1 MAPLEQLSP
10 ATGQPDGAAPLEPDD
25 ETVVGTTV
33 MVEEA
38 EVIGIHPAGQEIAV
52 VTTRAVVL
60 VVPRVCEVDVAGEV
74 DVDDEMTICAPLA
87 RYIFA
92 CCA

>member
-10 ATGQPDGAAPLEPDD
+10 ATGQPEAAAPVE
-25 ETVVGTTV
+25 EEATVVGTTV
-33 MVEEA
+33 IVDEA
-38 EVIGIHPAGQEIAV
+38 DVMGMHPAGQEIAV
-52 VTTRAVVL
+52 LTTEGVVA
-60 VVPRVCEVDVAGEV
+60 RVCEVEVAGEV

-87 RYIFA
+87 RYILA